1 MKDNSLIDGEY
12 LFTIDSLPPQVH
24 DTTLVNEAPE
34 HKSFNFIKL
43 YNGQFALQPN
53 NRIIWKDPSLV
64 RSPQYVPDF
73 DVRPEYVRCENSY
86 PFSAN
91 EKWNYDDEEL
101 RDRIHVTDEEIAAL
115 CEEIHSD
122 KDAWGNYASY
132 DNSDNEW

>member
-53 NRIIWKDPSLV
+53 NRIIWKDPSLIKD
-64 RSPQYVPDF
+64 PPHVPDF
-73 DVRPEYVRCENSY
+73 DVRPEYVRCENSST
-86 PFSAN
+86 FSAK
-91 EKWNYDDEEL
+91 EKWNYDDGLKMVQVTNEE
-101 RDRIHVTDEEIAAL
+101 VSAL
-115 CEEIHSD
+115 CKEFGFEPD
-122 KDAWGNYASY
+122 EYVDTGDGW
-132 DNSDNEW
+132 